1 MVPKTERFE
10 MRLDPR
16 TVELIDDWA
25 DEHPEV
31 ASRAEAMRQ
40 LVEAGL
46 AADASRGRLN
56 PSRSEK
62 LIIWLL
68 TELLKQQEDYE
79 DQETVKL
86 IQDAIYGGHFWAL
99 EWTLTGLFDPQN
111 DKPHEVDFVARTM
124 TMWRQIERAAAKW
137 SDKDRDRVEA
147 ETGEWNRDPKF
158 DGFDGNEEGTY
169 FSIARFLV
177 QNMGRFEEFKN
188 RSLNSHSNRVADYR
202 AMLAVYD
209 RIEWTLTRDG
219 LTLGEVIKILKHG

>member
-10 MRLDPR
+10 MRLAPR

-25 DEHPEV
+25 DKHPKV

-68 TELLKQQEDYE
+68 TELLKQQKDYE
-79 DQETVKL
+79 DQETVEL

-99 EWTLTGLFDPQN
+99 EWTLTGLFEPRSYEPQ
-111 DKPHEVDFVARTM
+111 EVDFVARTM
-124 TMWRQIERAAAKW
+124 TMWRQIEWAAAKW
-137 SDKDRDRVEA
+137 SDKDRDRVEV
-147 ETGEWNRDPKF
+147 ETGEWNRNPKF
-158 DGFDGNEEGTY
+158 DGFDGNEEGSY
-169 FSIARFLV
+169 FSIAQFLV
-177 QNMGRFEEFKN
+177 QKMGRFEEFKN
-188 RSLNSHSNRVADYR
+188 RSLNSHSNRTADYR

>member
-16 TVELIDDWA
+16 TVALIDDWA
-25 DEHPEV
+25 DEHPGV

-46 AADASRGRLN
+46 EADASRTRLN

-68 TELLKQQEDYE
+68 TELLRQQEDYE
-79 DQETVKL
+79 DQKTVKL

-111 DKPHEVDFVARTM
+111 AKPHEVDFVARTM

-137 SDKDRDRVEA
+137 SDKDRDHVEA
-147 ETGEWNRDPKF
+147 EAGEWNRDPKF
-158 DGFDGNEEGTY
+158 DGFDGNQEGPY
-169 FSIARFLV
+169 FSIAKFLV
-177 QNMGRFEEFKN
+177 QKMERFEEFKD
-188 RSLNSHSNRVADYR
+188 RSLNSHSNRVAEYR
-202 AMLAVYD
+202 AMLSVYD
-209 RIEWTLTRDG
+209 SIESTPTRDG
-219 LTLGEVIKILKHG
+219 LSIGEVIKILKHA